1 MHNHD
6 LNRVEFFSKEDMAS
20 GHQLSKGEC
29 ILRKDIFP
37 NYTDINDV
45 LELYNIKKYIDNN
58 LYLKDWSQEDI
69 EDFNQKVTG
78 CGTRPF

>member
-6 LNRVEFFSKEDMAS
+6 LNRVEFFFKEDMAS

-29 ILRKDIFP
+29 ILWKDILP

-69 EDFNQKVTG
+69 KHTHHIFKKTAY
-78 CGTRPF
+78 FF